1 MKELYL
7 GLAITALIVLIL
19 TISVEVSASG
29 SYLNRGK
36 KKNVSQPT
44 EASSISNN
52 SISNELPARVY
63 NKNNLNNVFLKKYY
77 ENKTYNPENNFYI
90 PN

>member
-36 KKNVSQPT
+36 KQNVSQPT

-52 SISNELPARVY
+52 SLSNELPARVY
-63 NKNNLNNVFLKKYY
+63 NKNNLNNIFLKKYY
-77 ENKTYNPENNFYI
+77 ENKAYNPENNFYI